1 MHQIPK
7 SNYSNLWNFEIWSL
21 FILLFDIFFLFR
33 NGNNLLLGT
42 ITMTEIP
49 ILEFENV
56 DTYYGNIQVLYDINI
71 KVYKGE
77 LVCLLGGNASGKSTT
92 LKTIL
97 GVCKVKKGLVKL
109 RGERI
114 DNKPTKQIIS
124 RGVAIVP
131 ENRRIF
137 PRMTVLENLELGA
150 YLRTDNEQIKKDI
163 ENIFELFPRLKE
175 RTNQAGITLSGGEQ
189 QMLAMGRALLSNPEI
204 LLMDEP
210 SMGLSPILVD
220 QQFEL
225 IQKVNQKGT
234 TIFMVE
240 QNANMALS
248 IADRGYV
255 LQTGS
260 IVLADTAKNLLCNEM
275 MQEAYLG
282 GTDVCEIPL

>member
-1 MHQIPK
+1 
-7 SNYSNLWNFEIWSL
+7 LA
-21 FILLFDIFFLFR
+21 
-33 NGNNLLLGT
+33 
-42 ITMTEIP
+42 ITMTEMP
-49 ILEFENV
+49 ILEFKNV
-56 DTYYGNIQVLYDINI
+56 DTYYGNIQVLYDINLQI
-71 KVYKGE
+71 YRGE

-97 GVCKVKKGLVKL
+97 GVCKVKRGAVKL
-109 RGERI
+109 NGERI
-114 DNKPTKQIIS
+114 DTQATKKIIGK
-124 RGVAIVP
+124 GVAIVP

-137 PRMTVLENLELGA
+137 PRMTVLENLELGT
-150 YLRTDNEQIKKDI
+150 YLRTDKDQIKNDLEK
-163 ENIFELFPRLKE
+163 IFKLFPRLKE

-189 QMLAMGRALLSNPEI
+189 QMLAMGRALLSNPDI

-210 SMGLSPILVD
+210 SMGLSPLLVD

-225 IQKVNQKGT
+225 IQKINRQGT

-260 IVLADTAKNLLCNEM
+260 IVLSDTAKNLLCNQM

-282 GTDVCEIPL
+282 GADVCETPL

>member
-1 MHQIPK
+1 MEK
-7 SNYSNLWNFEIWSL
+7 
-21 FILLFDIFFLFR
+21 
-33 NGNNLLLGT
+33 
-42 ITMTEIP
+42 IP

-56 DTYYGNIQVLYDINI
+56 DTYYGNIQVLYDINLD
-71 KVYKGE
+71 VRPGE

-97 GVCKVKKGLVKL
+97 GACKIKRGDVKL
-109 RGERI
+109 KGERI
-114 DNKPTKQIIS
+114 NGKPTKFIIS
-124 RGVAIVP
+124 KGVAIVP

-137 PRMTVLENLELGA
+137 PRMTVFENLEMGA
-150 YLRTDNEQIKKDI
+150 YLRNDKNKVKKDLEKI
-163 ENIFELFPRLKE
+163 YALFPKLKE
-175 RTNQAGITLSGGEQ
+175 RSNQAGITLSGGEQ
-189 QMLAMGRALLSNPEI
+189 QMLAMGRALLSNPDI

-210 SMGLSPILVD
+210 SMGLSPMLVD

-225 IQKVNQKGT
+225 IQKVNQQGT

-260 IVLADTAKNLLCNEM
+260 IVLSDTAQNLLCNEM

-282 GTDVCEIPL
+282 GDSTCEV

>member
-1 MHQIPK
+1 MI
-7 SNYSNLWNFEIWSL
+7 E
-21 FILLFDIFFLFR
+21 
-33 NGNNLLLGT
+33 T
-42 ITMTEIP
+42 P
-49 ILEFENV
+49 ILEFKNV

-71 KVYKGE
+71 TINRGE

-97 GVCKVKKGLVKL
+97 GVCKVKKGAVKL
-109 RGERI
+109 NGERI
-114 DNKPTKQIIS
+114 DDQPTKKIIAQ
-124 RGVAIVP
+124 GVAIVP

-150 YLRTDNEQIKKDI
+150 YLRKDTEEIKRDI
-163 ENIFELFPRLKE
+163 EKIFELFPRLKE
-175 RTNQAGITLSGGEQ
+175 RINQAGITLSGGEQ
-189 QMLAMGRALLSNPEI
+189 QMLAMGRALLSNPDI

-225 IQKVNQKGT
+225 IQKVNRQGT

-260 IVLADTAKNLLCNEM
+260 IVLSDTAPNLLCNEM

-282 GTDVCEIPL
+282 GADVCETPL

>member
-1 MHQIPK
+1 
-7 SNYSNLWNFEIWSL
+7 
-21 FILLFDIFFLFR
+21 
-33 NGNNLLLGT
+33 
-42 ITMTEIP
+42 MTEIP
-49 ILEFENV
+49 ILEFKNV
-56 DTYYGNIQVLYDINI
+56 DTYYGNIQVLYDINLQI
-71 KVYKGE
+71 YKGE

-97 GVCKVKKGLVKL
+97 GVCRVNKGEVKL
-109 RGERI
+109 NGERI
-114 DNKPTKQIIS
+114 DGTPTKQIIAK
-124 RGVAIVP
+124 GVAIVP

-150 YLRTDNEQIKKDI
+150 YLRSDHEEVKKDI
-163 ENIFELFPRLKE
+163 EKVFELFPRLKE
-175 RTNQAGITLSGGEQ
+175 RVNQAGITLSGGEQ
-189 QMLAMGRALLSNPEI
+189 QMLAMARALLSNPDV

-210 SMGLSPILVD
+210 SMGLSPLLVD

-225 IQKVNQKGT
+225 IQKVNRQGT

-260 IVLADTAKNLLCNEM
+260 IVLSDSANNLLCNEM
-275 MQEAYLG
+275 MQQAYLG
-282 GTDVCEIPL
+282 GADVCEVPGQS

>member
-1 MHQIPK
+1 MAK
-7 SNYSNLWNFEIWSL
+7 S
-21 FILLFDIFFLFR
+21 
-33 NGNNLLLGT
+33 
-42 ITMTEIP
+42 P
-49 ILEFENV
+49 ILEFKNV
-56 DTYYGNIQVLYDINI
+56 DTYYGNIQVLYDINLQI
-71 KVYKGE
+71 YKGE

-97 GVCKVKKGLVKL
+97 GVCKIKKGAVRLN
-109 RGERI
+109 GERI
-114 DNKPTKQIIS
+114 DGKPTRKIIS
-124 RGVAIVP
+124 EGVAIVP

-150 YLRTDNEQIKKDI
+150 YLRTDTEKIKRDI
-163 ENIFELFPRLKE
+163 EKTFELFPRLKE
-175 RTNQAGITLSGGEQ
+175 RINQTGITLSGGEQ
-189 QMLAMGRALLSNPEI
+189 QMLAMARALLSNPDV

-210 SMGLSPILVD
+210 SMGLSPLLVD

-225 IQKVNQKGT
+225 IRKVNRQGT

-260 IVLADTAKNLLCNEM
+260 IVLSDSAKNLLNNEM
-275 MQEAYLG
+275 MQQAYLG
-282 GTDVCEIPL
+282 GADVCEIH

>member
-1 MHQIPK
+1 
-7 SNYSNLWNFEIWSL
+7 
-21 FILLFDIFFLFR
+21 
-33 NGNNLLLGT
+33 
-42 ITMTEIP
+42 MTEMP
-49 ILEFENV
+49 ILEFSHV
-56 DTYYGNIQVLYDINI
+56 DTYYGKIQVLYDINL
-71 KVYKGE
+71 KVYAGE

-97 GVCKVKKGLVKL
+97 GVCKVKQGEVRLK
-109 RGERI
+109 GERI
-114 DNKPTKQIIS
+114 DNKPTKQIIG

-150 YLRTDNEQIKKDI
+150 YLRTDNNQVKKDI
-163 ENIFELFPRLKE
+163 ERIFELFPRLNE
-175 RTNQAGITLSGGEQ
+175 RVNQAGITLSGGEQ
-189 QMLAMGRALLSNPEI
+189 QMLAMGRALLSNPDI

-210 SMGLSPILVD
+210 SMGLSPLLVD

-225 IQKVNQKGT
+225 IRKVNQQGT

-260 IVLADTAKNLLCNEM
+260 IVLADTARNLLCNEM
-275 MQEAYLG
+275 MQAAYLG
-282 GTDVCEIPL
+282 GADACDFPG

>member
-1 MHQIPK
+1 
-7 SNYSNLWNFEIWSL
+7 
-21 FILLFDIFFLFR
+21 
-33 NGNNLLLGT
+33 
-42 ITMTEIP
+42 MTKTP
-49 ILEFENV
+49 ILEFKNV
-56 DTYYGNIQVLYDINI
+56 DTYYGSIQVLYDINLQI
-71 KVYKGE
+71 YPGE

-97 GVCKVKKGLVKL
+97 GVCKVKKGAVKL
-109 RGERI
+109 NGERI
-114 DNKPTKQIIS
+114 DGKPTKHIIS
-124 RGVAIVP
+124 KGVAIVP

-150 YLRTDNEQIKKDI
+150 YLRNDHEGVKKDM
-163 ENIFELFPRLKE
+163 EKIFELFPRLKE
-175 RTNQAGITLSGGEQ
+175 RINQAGITLSGGEQ
-189 QMLAMGRALLSNPEI
+189 QMLAMGRALLSNPNV

-210 SMGLSPILVD
+210 SMGLSPLLVD

-225 IQKVNQKGT
+225 IQKVNRQGT

-260 IVLADTAKNLLCNEM
+260 IVLSDTAKNLLCNEM

-282 GTDVCEIPL
+282 GADACQTPL

>member
-1 MHQIPK
+1 MV
-7 SNYSNLWNFEIWSL
+7 E
-21 FILLFDIFFLFR
+21 
-33 NGNNLLLGT
+33 T
-42 ITMTEIP
+42 P

-56 DTYYGNIQVLYDINI
+56 DTYYGNIQVLYDINL
-71 KVYKGE
+71 KVNKGE

-97 GVCKVKKGLVKL
+97 GACKIKKGAVKL
-109 RGERI
+109 NGIRI
-114 DNKPTKQIIS
+114 DGKPTQFIIS
-124 RGVAIVP
+124 KGVAIVP

-137 PRMTVLENLELGA
+137 PRMTVLENLEMGA
-150 YLRTDNEQIKKDI
+150 YLRKDKNSVKNDL
-163 ENIFELFPRLKE
+163 EKVFELFPKLKE
-175 RTNQAGITLSGGEQ
+175 RINQAGITLSGGEQ
-189 QMLAMGRALLSNPEI
+189 QMLAMGRALLSNPDI

-210 SMGLSPILVD
+210 SMGLSPLLVD

-225 IQKVNQKGT
+225 IQRVNRQGT

-255 LQTGS
+255 LQTGA
-260 IVLADTAKNLLCNEM
+260 IVLADTAQNLLCNEM

-282 GTDVCEIPL
+282 GDNTCSV